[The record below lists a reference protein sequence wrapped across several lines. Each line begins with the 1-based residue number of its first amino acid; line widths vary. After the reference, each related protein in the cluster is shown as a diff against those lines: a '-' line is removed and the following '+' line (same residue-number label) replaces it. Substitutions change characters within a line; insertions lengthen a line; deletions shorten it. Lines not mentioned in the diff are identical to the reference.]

1 MIRTK
6 RVYDAPVPEDGVRFL
21 VERLWPRGMKKANV
35 PMDDWCKDVAPSDA
49 LRRWFA
55 HDPTKWETFQHRY
68 FAELDSKPEAWRP
81 VLEAT
86 QRGTVRLL
94 YSARDRE
101 HHNAVALQ
109 RYLERVLG
117 TEGAE
122 DVASS
127 GCDQRSLVGAF
138 LSA

>member
-1 MIRTK
+1 MIRTT

-21 VERLWPRGMKKANV
+21 VERLWPRGMKKADV
-35 PMDDWCKDVAPSDA
+35 PMDAWCKDVAPSDA

-55 HDPTKWETFQHRY
+55 HDSTKWETFQRRY
-68 FAELDSKPEAWRP
+68 CAELDSQPEVWRP
-81 VLEAT
+81 LLEAT
-86 QRGTVRLL
+86 QRGTVSLL

-127 GCDQRSLVGAF
+127 RS
-138 LSA
+138 